1 MIDDELREM
10 FTEREPFAPDAD
22 RTSGRILRGIPGRRQ
37 RTRRRRAV
45 AALAV
50 VAALVT
56 VPVLLDDGDK
66 PRQEALVA
74 AADTAVTLPVTP
86 NWLPAAAVTRTFA
99 DAVLSEGMRAISY
112 EFGGANGILAV
123 QVHTS
128 TKPPRRESP
137 GPTVTEPQVP
147 VRGRLAV
154 EFESV
159 DKSHDEQ
166 SCTLSWQDRT
176 QLWLTVFVRAEG
188 VTPGVAC
195 VPARQVAQ
203 GLVDRPLELDR
214 PIRFGLVPRD
224 YVLVQA
230 GTNVEAWCPR
240 AGDNQHTPRCVQ
252 VRDAAHTL
260 AANGHRVV
268 VRGQIGWLNRTAT
281 EVQLV
286 VPGYVEVRTP
296 TPAVD
301 PAIAA
306 LTDDDVIRLAES
318 VSLARGW

>member
-1 MIDDELREM
+1 MIDDELRQM

-22 RTSGRILRGIPGRRQ
+22 RTTGRILRGIPVRRR
-37 RTRRRRAV
+37 RTRRRQAV

-50 VAALVT
+50 LAALAS
-56 VPVLLDDGDK
+56 VPVLFRDEDK
-66 PRQEALVA
+66 PRQDLLVA
-74 AADTAVTLPVTP
+74 AADTGVTLPVTP
-86 NWLPAAAVTRTFA
+86 RWLPEAAAMRTFA
-99 DAVLSEGMRAISY
+99 DADLYQGMRAISY
-112 EFGGANGILAV
+112 ELGGANGILAV
-123 QVHTS
+123 DVHTS
-128 TKPPRRESP
+128 TRPPTRESP
-137 GPTVTEPQVP
+137 AVTPTEPTVP
-147 VRGRLAV
+147 VRGHLAG
-154 EFESV
+154 EFQNIDRFHE
-159 DKSHDEQ
+159 DQ
-166 SCTLSWQDRT
+166 SCTLSWRDGP
-176 QLWLTVFVRAEG
+176 QLWLTVSVRAEG

-195 VPARQVAQ
+195 APARQVAQ

-252 VRDAAHTL
+252 ARDAAHTL
-260 AANGHRVV
+260 AANGHRVM

-306 LTDDDVIRLAES
+306 LTDDEVIRLAES